1 MTTNCEERFSL
12 VSKTIQEEEIY
23 GRWPWVERSVWT
35 IRMLQALEKGV
46 KGGVWFS
53 LIDKVYS
60 EKNLRAA
67 FKRVRKNKGAPGI
80 DNVTVAHFELDLEH
94 NITKLIEELKAGTY
108 QPQMIKRV
116 YIDKPGKKG
125 EKRPLGIPTVRDRVV
140 QTALRSALEPIFEKE
155 FAAYSYGFRPR
166 RGCKD
171 ALKRVDGLLNQ
182 GYTWVVDADIKSF
195 FDTIP
200 HKLLMTKVMER
211 IADSR
216 VLALIESYLNQGII
230 DEMQSWSPEEG
241 TPQGAVLSPL
251 LANIYLNPLDH
262 LMKEHGIEITRYAD
276 DFVLQCKTEK
286 EATEALDVITRWMAP
301 SGLALHPEKT
311 RIVDMTG
318 EMNSFVFLGYE
329 FYRTKITGK
338 LVKLISR
345 KSTSKLRANIVK
357 HTPKNNGKS
366 NETIVKELNAIIR
379 GFYNYF
385 KHVRTIGLEREDARI
400 RERFRGILRK
410 RSKRRGCARGFD
422 NIRWPNEIFKKLGL
436 FSMVTAKAEELQSYR
451 R

>member
-1 MTTNCEERFSL
+1 
-12 VSKTIQEEEIY
+12 
-23 GRWPWVERSVWT
+23 
-35 IRMLQALEKGV
+35 MLAALDKGV

-94 NITKLIEELKAGTY
+94 NITKLIEELKTGTY

-125 EKRPLGIPTVRDRVV
+125 EKRPLGIPTVKDRVV

-155 FAAYSYGFRPR
+155 FAAHSYGFRPR
-166 RGCKD
+166 RGCRD
-171 ALKRVDGLLNQ
+171 ALRRVDMLLNQ

-200 HKLLMTKVMER
+200 HKPLMAKVMER

-216 VLALIESYLNQGII
+216 VLNLIEAYLNQGIME
-230 DEMQSWSPEEG
+230 EMRFWTPEEG
-241 TPQGAVLSPL
+241 TPQGAVISPL

-276 DFVLQCKTEK
+276 DFVLQCKTKK
-286 EATEALDVITRWMAP
+286 EAMDALDVITRWMAP

-338 LVKLISR
+338 LVKLISK
-345 KSTSKLRANIVK
+345 KSISKLRANIVK
-357 HTPKNNGKS
+357 HTPKKNGKS
-366 NETIVKELNAIIR
+366 NETIVKELNTIIR

-385 KHVRTIGLEREDARI
+385 KHVRTKRLEKEDGRI

-410 RSKRRGCARGFD
+410 RSKRSGCARGFD
-422 NIRWPNEIFKKLGL
+422 HIRWPNEFFKKLGL
-436 FSMVTAKAEELQSYR
+436 FSMATAKAEELQSYR

>member
-1 MTTNCEERFSL
+1 
-12 VSKTIQEEEIY
+12 
-23 GRWPWVERSVWT
+23 
-35 IRMLQALEKGV
+35 MLQALEKGV

-67 FKRVRKNKGAPGI
+67 FKRVRKNHGAPGI
-80 DNVTVAHFELDLEH
+80 DNVTVEHFELDLEH

-171 ALKRVDGLLNQ
+171 ALRRVERLLNQ

-200 HKLLMTKVMER
+200 HKPLMAKVMER
-211 IADSR
+211 IADRR
-216 VLALIESYLNQGII
+216 VLDLIESYLKQGIME
-230 DEMQSWSPEEG
+230 EMRFWTPEEG

-276 DFVLQCKTEK
+276 DFVVQCKTEK
-286 EATEALDVITRWMAP
+286 EAMDALDVITRWMTP

-318 EMNSFVFLGYE
+318 DRNQFVFLGYE
-329 FYRTKITGK
+329 FLRTRRGR
-338 LVKLISR
+338 LLRLISK
-345 KSTSKLRANIVK
+345 KSITKLRANIVE
-357 HTPKNNGKS
+357 HTPKKKGISTKA
-366 NETIVKELNAIIR
+366 IVKELNAIIH

-385 KHVRTIGLEREDARI
+385 KQSHYTCLEKEDGRI
-400 RERFRGILRK
+400 RERLRGILRK
-410 RSKRRGCARGFD
+410 RTKRKGCARGYD
-422 NIRWPNEIFKKLGL
+422 HIRWPNKFFKKLGL
-436 FSMVTAKAEELQSYR
+436 FSMATAKAEELQSYR